1 MPLEVAMKDKV
12 TNILISGV
20 GGQGI
25 LLASEVLSE
34 VLMLAGFD
42 VKKNEIHGMA
52 QRGGSVISH
61 IRFGTKVY
69 SSIIPDGEGDIL
81 LGFELLETYR
91 HLSLLRKGG
100 QVVAN
105 DLKILPP
112 PVTLGK
118 EQYPENIKEKIR
130 SAFSD
135 TLVVDGTRL
144 ASQAGNPRTVNV
156 ALLGAISGALPVGAD
171 LWHGT
176 LRRMVPERFLETNLK
191 AFDLGRKAAPVKS

>member
-1 MPLEVAMKDKV
+1 MKDKV

-34 VLMLAGFD
+34 VLMLAGYD

-52 QRGGSVISH
+52 QRGGSVVSH

-69 SSIIPDGEGDIL
+69 SSIIPEGEGDLL

-91 HLSLLRKGG
+91 YLPLLRKGAI
-100 QVVAN
+100 VVAN

-118 EQYPENIKEKIR
+118 EKYPDNVQDKIKT
-130 SAFSD
+130 AFPD
-135 TLVVDGTRL
+135 TLLVNGIDL
-144 ASQAGNPRTVNV
+144 ATKAGNPRTVNI
-156 ALLGAISGALPVGAD
+156 ALLGSMVGALPIEAEM
-171 LWHGT
+171 WRET
-176 LRRMVPERFLETNLK
+176 LRRMVPERFLDMNLK
-191 AFDLGRKAAPVKS
+191 AFDLGRQAASAQS

>member
-1 MPLEVAMKDKV
+1 MKDKV

-34 VLMLAGFD
+34 VLMLAGYD

-52 QRGGSVISH
+52 QRGGSVVSH

-69 SSIIPDGEGDIL
+69 SSIIPEGEGDLL

-91 HLSLLRKGG
+91 YLPLLRKGAM
-100 QVVAN
+100 VVAN

-118 EQYPENIKEKIR
+118 EKYPDNVQDKIKT
-130 SAFSD
+130 AFPD
-135 TLVVDGTRL
+135 TLLVNGIDL
-144 ASQAGNPRTVNV
+144 ATKAGNPRTVNI
-156 ALLGAISGALPVGAD
+156 ALLGSMVGALPIEAEM
-171 LWHGT
+171 WRET
-176 LRRMVPERFLETNLK
+176 LRRMVPERFLDMNLK
-191 AFDLGRKAAPVKS
+191 AFDLGRQAASAQS

>member
-1 MPLEVAMKDKV
+1 MKDKV

-34 VLMLAGFD
+34 VLMLAGYD

-52 QRGGSVISH
+52 QRGGSVVSH

-69 SSIIPDGEGDIL
+69 SSIIPEGEADLL

-91 HLSLLRKGG
+91 YLPLLRQGAK
-100 QVVAN
+100 VVAN

-118 EQYPENIKEKIR
+118 EKYPENIQEKIKK
-130 SAFSD
+130 AFPD
-135 TLVVDGTRL
+135 TLLVKGIEL
-144 ASQAGNPRTVNV
+144 ATQAGNPRTVNI
-156 ALLGAISGALPVGAD
+156 ALLGAMVGALPIEAS
-171 LWHGT
+171 LWRET
-176 LRRMVPERFLETNLK
+176 LRRMVPERFLDMNLK
-191 AFDLGRKAAPVKS
+191 AFDLGYQAASAHS